1 MLSARELALK
11 VLYAVD
17 VEGAYGNLALTSIMG
32 KYRPQGPERALL
44 TELCYGTLRR
54 LNTIDWV
61 LAKFIK
67 RPLCE
72 QNPWIRNIL
81 RLAVYQILYLD
92 RIPPAAATNEAVEL
106 AKKYAPPSMAGFVNA
121 VLRRVVREKD
131 NLTFPDIRT
140 NPVDHLALKYSHPT
154 WLVEMWLKEFGLE
167 ETIRICEAN
176 NQPAAATLRTNLLRI
191 TREELMERLRQEADL
206 RVSPTLYAPEGIR
219 VQGFFDLQHLPS
231 YQEGLFYIQ
240 DESSMLAAHALAPA
254 SGSFILDV
262 CGAPGGKATHLAEL
276 MRDSGRI
283 LVVDIYAHRLALVVA
298 NVRRLG
304 LKSVET
310 LQADA
315 RSLDRQFAG
324 QADYVL
330 ADVPCSGLGVLR
342 RKPDIRWR
350 KEPEIFPGL
359 VALQQEILESAA
371 ACVRPGGVLL
381 YCTCTLGEAENL
393 GQIKRFLSRHSDFLL
408 EDLRPFLPEALD
420 REGTLRHGYIQ
431 IMPYQGMDGFFIAR
445 LRRKKLTS

>member
-1 MLSARELALK
+1 MAVSARELALR

-17 VEGAYGNLALTSIMG
+17 VEGAYGNLALTSVMRR
-32 KYRPQGPERALL
+32 YQPQGPERSLL

-81 RLAVYQILYLD
+81 RLTVYQILYLD

-106 AKKYAPPSMAGFVNA
+106 AKKYAPTSMTGFVNA
-121 VLRRVVREKD
+121 VLRRVVQRKD
-131 NLTFPDIRT
+131 QISFPDLQQD
-140 NPVDHLALKYSHPT
+140 PVDHVALKYSHPT
-154 WLVEMWLKEFGLE
+154 WLVKRWLQEFGLE
-167 ETIRICEAN
+167 ETISICEAN
-176 NQPAAATLRTNLLRI
+176 NQPAAATLRTNLLR
-191 TREELMERLRQEADL
+191 TSREELMERLRKEADL
-206 RVSPTLYAPEGIR
+206 RVSPTRYAPEGIR
-219 VQGFFDLQHLPS
+219 VQGFFDLQHLPA
-231 YQEGLFYIQ
+231 YHEGLFYIQ

-254 SGSFILDV
+254 SGAFVLDV

-283 LVVDIYAHRLALVVA
+283 LVLDVYAHRLSLVVA
-298 NVRRLG
+298 NARRLG

-310 LQADA
+310 LQADV
-315 RSLDRQFAG
+315 RSINVQFAG

-350 KEPEIFPGL
+350 KEPNIFSSL
-359 VALQQEILESAA
+359 ITLQQEILDSAS

-393 GQIKRFLSRHSDFLL
+393 EQIRHFLARHPEFML
-408 EDLRPFLPEALD
+408 EDLLPFLPRALD

-431 IMPYQGMDGFFIAR
+431 IMPYQGMDGFFLAR
-445 LRRKKLTS
+445 LRRKKLN